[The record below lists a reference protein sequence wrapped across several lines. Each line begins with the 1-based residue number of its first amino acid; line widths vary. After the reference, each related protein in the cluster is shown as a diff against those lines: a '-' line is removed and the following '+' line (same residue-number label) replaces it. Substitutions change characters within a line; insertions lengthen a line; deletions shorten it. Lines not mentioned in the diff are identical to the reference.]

1 MSGEREKDEA
11 RRQADEA
18 DDVASF
24 DNRRRK
30 PKTVTRPPADKMAR
44 PSSIRSGYQTK

>member
-1 MSGEREKDEA
+1 MADDRERDEA
-11 RRQADEA
+11 RRQAAEP
-18 DDVASF
+18 DDIASF

-44 PSSIRSGYQTK
+44 PTSIRRGYETK

>member
-1 MSGEREKDEA
+1 MAEDREKDDA
-11 RRQADEA
+11 RRPAPEQ
-18 DDVASF
+18 DDIASF

-44 PSSIRSGYQTK
+44 PSAIRGGYQTK